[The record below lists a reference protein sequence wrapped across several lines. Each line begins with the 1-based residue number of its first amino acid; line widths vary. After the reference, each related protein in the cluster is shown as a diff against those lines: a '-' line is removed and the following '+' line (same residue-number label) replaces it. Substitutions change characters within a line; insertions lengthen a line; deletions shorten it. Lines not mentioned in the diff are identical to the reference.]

1 MRWLCIVLLA
11 THTAVSLWAAQH
23 HSFLDFFPPFNN
35 RLTTQIFSDLSMSI
49 IMVLAFIYQDRKRAN
64 KSMGPWWLC
73 AFGTILLGSFAPLI
87 YLLTQTFQ
95 CDQK

>member
-1 MRWLCIVLLA
+1 MKWLLIILLA
-11 THTAVSLWAAQH
+11 AHTAVSLWASQT
-23 HSFLDFFPPFNN
+23 HSFLDFFPPFND
-35 RLTTQIFSDLSMSI
+35 RLTTQVFSDLSVSI
-49 IMVLAFIYQDRKRAN
+49 ILVLVFIYQDRKRAQ

-95 CDQK
+95 RDQK